1 MKYKILVFLCFLTL
15 TFSVFPKEAK
25 AISFNNLFSNSS
37 SFITKVKE
45 KIEYV
50 LAFTPSQ
57 KVRVLEKQATK
68 RLEEAK
74 NEAQKG
80 NDKMVENSVK
90 TYENLK
96 NQQSSL
102 LDKDDNIMMQEVK
115 NQTIKQQEMLKEI
128 TIFTP
133 ANNQVIE
140 NVHNTVVE
148 NVKKT
153 IEYKE
158 GTTGGA
164 AFEEKATRV
173 FAPGTGPGEGGVKI
187 EGGPQ
192 KWAPGT
198 ESKGEG
204 GLKIEGG
211 NQKWAPGTNGAGE
224 GGQKVVE

>member
-1 MKYKILVFLCFLTL
+1 ML
-15 TFSVFPKEAK
+15 TFFVLPKETK
-25 AISFNNLFSNSS
+25 AVSFNDLFSNSS
-37 SFITKVKE
+37 LFITKVKE

-57 KVRVLEKQATK
+57 KVKVLEKQATK

-80 NDKMVENSVK
+80 DDKMVENSVK

-96 NQQSSL
+96 DQQSSL
-102 LDKDDNIMMQEVK
+102 MDKVDKDVMEEVK
-115 NQTIKQQEMLKEI
+115 NQTINQQKTLKEI
-128 TIFTP
+128 TVFTP

-153 IEYKE
+153 VEYKE

-164 AFEEKATRV
+164 AFEEKATHV
-173 FAPGTGPGEGGVKI
+173 YAPGTGPGEGGIKY
-187 EGGPQ
+187 EGGGQ
-192 KWAPGT
+192 QQWAPGT
-198 ESKGEG
+198 SGSGTSGKTVEG
-204 GLKIEGG
+204 S
-211 NQKWAPGTNGAGE
+211 NPAYAPGTGP
-224 GGQKVVE
+224 Q